1 MYLPTR
7 IKWNGIQTIG
17 CSLAPVKLSQFSNQ
31 HTQNKKDTFYVGWLA
46 GKKTLIFLVISNN
59 YINKNFD

>member
-46 GKKTLIFLVISNN
+46 GKKTLIFLVI
-59 YINKNFD
+59 